1 MTRPRPRE
9 SSFARRDPTG
19 RAGRG
24 NPGIRG
30 ILVHAISEDAK
41 RFYGLQGFTAS
52 PVNPMTLVITVA
64 EALKAL

>member
-1 MTRPRPRE
+1 L
-9 SSFARRDPTG
+9 RDAIL
-19 RAGRG
+19 RAVQAAEI
-24 NPGIRG
+24 PGIRG